1 MSNAAKQ
8 SDHMSEEQ
16 EAGNQYLT
24 FILAGEEYGVD
35 ILKVQEIRSW
45 ESATKI
51 PNTPDYVLGVINLR
65 GTIVPIIDVRQRFSM
80 EKTEIDS
87 TTVVVVVK
95 VSHENTARTIGM
107 LVDAVSEV
115 YNVPEADIR
124 PMPDVSS
131 HIATEFV
138 KGLTTVN
145 DKMIIILDVDLLINT
160 GVLKEVLSET
170 E

>member
-1 MSNAAKQ
+1 M
-8 SDHMSEEQ
+8 
-16 EAGNQYLT
+16 GNTANQLDRSSVDQNTGHQYLT

-65 GTIVPIIDVRQRFSM
+65 GTIVPIIDVRQRFSI
-80 EKTEIDS
+80 EKTEINS
-87 TTVVVVVK
+87 TTVIVVVK
-95 VSHENTARTIGM
+95 VSHENTTRTIGM

-115 YNVPEADIR
+115 YNITDADIR
-124 PMPDVSS
+124 AMPEVSS
-131 HIATEFV
+131 QIATEFV

-145 DKMIIILDVDLLINT
+145 DKMIIILNVDLMINT
-160 GVLKEVLSET
+160 GVLQDVFTEKE
-170 E
+170 

>member
-1 MSNAAKQ
+1 MGNTANQLEGNTADQ
-8 SDHMSEEQ
+8 I
-16 EAGNQYLT
+16 AGHQYLT

-45 ESATKI
+45 EAATKI

-80 EKTEIDS
+80 DKTEIDS
-87 TTVVVVVK
+87 TTVIVVVK
-95 VSHENTARTIGM
+95 VDHDNTSRTIGM

-115 YNVPEADIR
+115 YNIADSDIR
-124 PMPDVSS
+124 AMPEVSS
-131 HIATEFV
+131 QIATEFV

-145 DKMIIILDVDLLINT
+145 DKMIIILNVDLLINA
-160 GVLKEVLSET
+160 GVLQDVLT
-170 E
+170 ENE